1 MTRGDFPTIFP
12 TIMASIFKR
21 PRSPFWFCSYRSG
34 DGRWLKKST
43 KQTDRRKATEFCF
56 KLEEAEQAA
65 LSRTLTTAQARK
77 LFNEVLERAGDE
89 PLDNFTVEGWLCEWM
104 ATKKAARGQKT
115 GERYEKPIKDFLAH
129 LGTRASLP
137 LRAVTPKDVRSFR
150 DAERE
155 LGKSSVTA
163 NLAHK
168 IVASALGAAVKMGYI
183 ATNPASA
190 VDHLPTHEAKVQ
202 KETFTLEEIAMLLHA
217 APSSDWRGVI
227 LLGAFAGMRLGDA
240 LRLKW
245 GNVDLQAGAIT
256 FTPSKTARLGKK
268 LILPIHPEIEAFL
281 LKHPAGASDD
291 ASLFPTLSHLSI
303 SGKSG
308 ASQAFRRIMERA
320 GVAAGIARKAEV
332 GSAGRNVFARSFHS
346 TRHSFI
352 TALSHANVA
361 VELRQRLAGHASE
374 EQSLH
379 YTHPQIEALRGAI
392 KRLPGLAKE

>member
-1 MTRGDFPTIFP
+1 MP
-12 TIMASIFKR
+12 SIFKR

-43 KQTDRRKATEFCF
+43 KQTDRRKAIEFCF

-65 LSRTLTTAQARK
+65 LNRRTLTTAQARK

-89 PLDNFTVEGWLCEWM
+89 PLDNFTVEGWFCEWM

-115 GERYEKPIKDFLAH
+115 GERYEKPIKDILAH

-190 VDHLPTHEAKVQ
+190 VDHLPTHKAKVQ
-202 KETFTLEEIAMLLHA
+202 KETFTLEEIAMLLQA

-227 LLGAFAGMRLGDA
+227 LLGAFAGMRLGGAA
-240 LRLKW
+240 LEM
-245 GNVDLQAGAIT
+245 GQHGFANGAIA
-256 FTPSKTARLGKK
+256 FTPAKSARLGKK

-281 LKHPAGASDD
+281 LKHPAGATDD
-291 ASLFPTLSHLSI
+291 APLFPCLAHLSI
-303 SGKSG
+303 AGKSG

-320 GVAAGIARKAEV
+320 GVSAGIARKAE
-332 GSAGRNVFARSFHS
+332 GAARDAMYSHGAS
-346 TRHSFI
+346 TAYG
-352 TALSHANVA
+352 TASSRRFLTPTSPSSYVRDSVA
-361 VELRQRLAGHASE
+361 MRVRAES
-374 EQSLH
+374 SLH
-379 YTHPQIEALRGAI
+379 APNSRLSARPSRSCQEREAREVMEG
-392 KRLPGLAKE
+392 E